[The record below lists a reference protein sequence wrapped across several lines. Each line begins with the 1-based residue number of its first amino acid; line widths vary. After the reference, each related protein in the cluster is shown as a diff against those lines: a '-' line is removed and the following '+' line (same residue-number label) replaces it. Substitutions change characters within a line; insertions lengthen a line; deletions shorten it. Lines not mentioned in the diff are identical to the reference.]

1 MKLPICLIFASLLF
15 GCESSENPSN
25 PQEIIIDSTFWTV
38 EKLGLRAIDNQ
49 DSTLWDTALF
59 QQDIE
64 TYATFSEVFKSFP
77 LNKSPFPVA
86 EYDYAVSNEP
96 FTLSTANHEFKGV
109 SLGECSDPDCEKIDV
124 KMTLIVA
131 NEKGDLEESTLVD
144 SRNYPYLTGQGSFI
158 GENTELDWVLNAS
171 PDGISFLTINMK
183 LFDLRFG
190 ETIVIFPKRNGSFH
204 YLQLNESPN
213 NFQELES
220 FKKAIRDKIDLKWM
234 RN

>member
-1 MKLPICLIFASLLF
+1 MRLPLCLIFASLLF
-15 GCESSENPSN
+15 GCESSKNPSSS
-25 PQEIIIDSTFWTV
+25 QEISVDSTSWTL

-49 DSTLWDTALF
+49 DSILWDTALF

-96 FTLSTANHEFKGV
+96 LTLSTANFEFKGV

-124 KMTLIVA
+124 KLTLLVA
-131 NEKGDLEESTLVD
+131 DEQGGLEESTLVD
-144 SRNYPYLTGQGSFI
+144 SRNYPYLTGEGSFI
-158 GENTELDWVLNAS
+158 GENTELDWVFNAS
-171 PDGISFLTINMK
+171 PDGFSFLTINMK

-190 ETIVIFPKRNGSFH
+190 ETIVILPKPNGSFH

-220 FKKAIRDKIDLKWM
+220 FKKAIRDKIDLKWK